1 MEQRI
6 SWVKYTEAT
15 PEELLHLKRRESQK
29 RVSSKRDWA
38 IEVLATVQANPRKWL
53 KLEDRQRPAN
63 LTRYLKPLG
72 VQYLITDIDKEK
84 SNQAT
89 VFVSWGRP
97 AHTDSPDV
105 VVEVSP
111 DDLKKIRKKEALK
124 RPISKKELAQQILEI
139 AKQQPNKWI
148 ELKEREATGF
158 AGQSL
163 KPLGLKYCAKDVKD
177 GRCTFF
183 VKWETE

>member
-1 MEQRI
+1 MVERV
-6 SWVKYTEAT
+6 SWVKYAEAT
-15 PEELLHLKRRESQK
+15 SEELLHLKRRESQK

-72 VQYLITDIDKEK
+72 IQYLITDIDKGK
-84 SNQAT
+84 SNEAT

-97 AHTDSPDV
+97 PHTGSPDV

-111 DDLKKIRKKEALK
+111 DDLEKIRKKEALK
-124 RPISKKELAQQILEI
+124 RPISKKELAQQILTM
-139 AKQQPNKWI
+139 AKQRPNEWI
-148 ELKEREATGF
+148 ELKDREATGF
-158 AGQSL
+158 ATQSL

-177 GRCTFF
+177 GRCIFF

>member
-1 MEQRI
+1 MVQRV

-38 IEVLATVQANPRKWL
+38 IEVLATVQAHPRKWL
-53 KLEDRQRPAN
+53 KLEDKQKPAN

-72 VQYLITDIDKEK
+72 IQYLITDIDKGK
-84 SNQAT
+84 SNEAT

-97 AHTDSPDV
+97 TRADSPDI
-105 VVEVSP
+105 VVEISP

-124 RPISKKELAQQILEI
+124 RPISKKELAQQILTR
-139 AKQQPNKWI
+139 AKQQPNEWI
-148 ELKEREATGF
+148 ELKDREATGF
-158 AGQSL
+158 AAQSL

-177 GRCTFF
+177 GRCIFF
-183 VKWETE
+183 VKWEVK